1 MLQCWSQ
8 PRPIPF
14 RTEFSHR
21 LLPLSLT
28 VNPSLKSRTSSIPR
42 LTNVAKHANGCIS
55 YVGQVTKAPMKKPHG
70 SSLPSLT
77 THPNLYK
84 IFTSPTWP
92 NLALYRLF
100 NFSQVQLNFSPRKN
114 LFTLFT
120 LHTLMFTLFLPPS
133 HPLIVPPISISNL
146 VYEVHINDPLEAVC
160 LFYFSKSFPYHFCQ
174 LLHCTH

>member
-21 LLPLSLT
+21 LLLLSLT
-28 VNPSLKSRTSSIPR
+28 VNLSLKSRTSSIPR
-42 LTNVAKHANGCIS
+42 LTNDAKHANCCTS
-55 YVGQVTKAPMKKPHG
+55 YVGQVTKAPMKRHHG
-70 SSLPSLT
+70 SSLPSLIMDL
-77 THPNLYK
+77 NLYR
-84 IFTSPTWP
+84 ISTSPTQP

-100 NFSQVQLNFSPRKN
+100 NFLSSFEFFQEI

-120 LHTLMFTLFLPPS
+120 LHTLMFTLFFPPS
-133 HPLIVPPISISNL
+133 HPLIVPPIPISNF

-160 LFYFSKSFPYHFCQ
+160 LFYFFETFPYHFCQ
-174 LLHCTH
+174 FLHCTH